1 MEAAMQ
7 YQNNQALLPNLFT
20 IQDAA
25 TFLRVHRSTIS
36 RIISTGDLPC
46 IRVRSRKLIR
56 EQDLLAFIDS
66 QIGIETGESS
76 QEY

>member
-1 MEAAMQ
+1 MQ

-66 QIGIETGESS
+66 QIGIETGGSS